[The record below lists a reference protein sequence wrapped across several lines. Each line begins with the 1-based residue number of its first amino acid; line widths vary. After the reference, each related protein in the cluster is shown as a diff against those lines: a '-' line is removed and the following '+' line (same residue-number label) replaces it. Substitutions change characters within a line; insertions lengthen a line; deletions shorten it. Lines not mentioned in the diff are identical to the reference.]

1 MNITAVLG
9 LVLGLGCLI
18 FAVLVAG
25 GSLLMF
31 WDAPSVL
38 VTVGGGF
45 CALMVAYP
53 MSTLAQMPGLM
64 RTVIFPQKFN
74 LTEVILT
81 LVSFS
86 EKTRREGLL
95 SLDDDLDALD
105 DPFLKKGLQLVV
117 DGTDPELVRAIMEI
131 EIDEMAARHD
141 SNKKIF
147 DDFAGLAPSFG
158 MIGTLMGLVL
168 MLVNLNDKSTVGPY
182 LAVAIITTFYGA
194 VLAYLVFTPMSA
206 NLDSQTGEEV
216 LMKNMI
222 LMGILSIQAGENPRV
237 LKEKL
242 LSFLPPALR
251 IGLAEDETTES

>member
-1 MNITAVLG
+1 MNIGMLLG
-9 LVLGLGCLI
+9 MVLGLGCLI
-18 FAVLVAG
+18 FGVLVAG

-31 WDAPSVL
+31 YDAPSVL
-38 VTVGGGF
+38 VTVGGGW

-53 MSTLAQMPGLM
+53 ISALAKMPTYFKIAL
-64 RTVIFPQKFN
+64 FPPRLN
-74 LTEVILT
+74 PGEIIVT

-95 SLDDDLDALD
+95 ALEDDLEALD
-105 DPFLKKGLQLVV
+105 DMFMKKGLQLVV
-117 DGTDPELVRAIMEI
+117 DGTDPELVRTIMET
-131 EIDEMAARHD
+131 EIDQMAARHD

-194 VLAYLVFTPMSA
+194 VLAYLFFTPIAA
-206 NLDSQTGEEV
+206 NLDTLTGDEV
-216 LMKNMI
+216 LVKSIM
-222 LMGILSIQAGENPRV
+222 LMGILSIQAGDNPRV

-242 LSFLPPALR
+242 VSFLPPADRLE
-251 IGLAEDETTES
+251 IADEVS